1 LTVNRSPS
9 PGKSLKTPNDG
20 SPSKDHGT
28 RFSCGNQILE
38 WIDETFDL
46 IVYPTGF
53 EDCIVGVGERYGGPP
68 VAVLDVAKMLAK
80 MEKEGMTHDE
90 ALEYFEY
97 NILGAYVGEE
107 SPVYLH
113 IPDFRVEKNQ
123 TRKGK
128 TQE

>member
-1 LTVNRSPS
+1 M
-9 PGKSLKTPNDG
+9 
-20 SPSKDHGT
+20 
-28 RFSCGNQILE
+28 
-38 WIDETFDL
+38 
-46 IVYPTGF
+46 VYPTGF

-68 VAVLDVAKMLAK
+68 VAVLDVAKMVAK
-80 MEKEGMTHDE
+80 MEKDGMTHEE

-97 NILGAYVGEE
+97 NILGAYMGEE
-107 SPVYLH
+107 SPVYMH